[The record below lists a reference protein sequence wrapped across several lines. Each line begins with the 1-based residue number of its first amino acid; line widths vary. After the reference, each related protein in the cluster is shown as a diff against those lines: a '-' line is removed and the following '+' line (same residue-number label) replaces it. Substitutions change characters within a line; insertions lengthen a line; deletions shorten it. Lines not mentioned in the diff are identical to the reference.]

1 MYRILLSNGE
11 LIVSSHIRAIQMMT
25 GNPMKIYKTQPD
37 YADSILIYMDEEN
50 TGDVI
55 CVKGISNVKPL
66 FRDALKEGFM
76 DLSIYDFAKVAK
88 KFIESK
94 LTNKA

>member
-11 LIVSSHIRAIQMMT
+11 LIVASHIRAIQMMT
-25 GNPMKIYKTQPD
+25 GDPRKIYKTRPD
-37 YADSILIYMDEEN
+37 YADSILIYKDEEQ

-55 CVKGISNVKPL
+55 CIKGISNVKSL

-76 DLSIYDFAKVAK
+76 DLSIYDFATVTKRH
-88 KFIESK
+88 IESM
-94 LTNKA
+94 LVNKP